1 MKILVKIYLDSVFIV
16 NFFMDYIVLNA
27 TMKVMEIHTCI
38 IRKMCASLIGSVW
51 AVITVC
57 MQIRFTGGYMK
68 LYLGIV
74 TYVLISVIMLLV
86 LLGNKHKR
94 RVFKALA
101 VLYVITFTLAG
112 ICFMLWNYMLPTE
125 RITDGTLKSRIILLG
140 IIMFICIREIIKVIV
155 GARRKYGN
163 NIYKVI
169 ITIRN
174 KNIVFDGLIDTGNV
188 LTDPFSGEIVHIVRA
203 KVIGKLIGEI
213 EDLSALHYRLIPFR
227 SVGNEGGLLPVI
239 DVDCMEIYEHEER
252 IFKNPAVVGIYDG
265 VLTGSF
271 SYDALIN
278 AGVLKK

>member
-1 MKILVKIYLDSVFIV
+1 MNILVKIYLDSVFLV
-16 NFFMDYIVLNA
+16 NFFMDYIVLN
-27 TMKVMEIHTCI
+27 TTVKIMEIHTCLV
-38 IRKMCASLIGSVW
+38 RKICASLVGSVW
-51 AVITVC
+51 AVVTIC
-57 MQIRFTGGYMK
+57 MQIRFAGGYIK
-68 LYLGIV
+68 LYLLVV
-74 TYVLISVIMLLV
+74 TYVLISVIMILI
-86 LLGNKHKR
+86 LLGNKQKR
-94 RVFKALA
+94 KLFKTLA
-101 VLYVITFTLAG
+101 VLYVVTFTLAG
-112 ICFMLWNYMLPTE
+112 ICFMLWNYMLPAE

-140 IIMFICIREIIKVIV
+140 IALFICVRGIIKAVA
-155 GARRKYGN
+155 GAHRRYGS

-174 KNIVFDGLIDTGNV
+174 KNVVFDGLIDTGNV

-227 SVGNEGGLLPVI
+227 SVGNAGGLLPVI

-252 IFKNPAVVGIYDG
+252 IFKNTAVVGIYDG

-271 SYDALIN
+271 SYDALLN